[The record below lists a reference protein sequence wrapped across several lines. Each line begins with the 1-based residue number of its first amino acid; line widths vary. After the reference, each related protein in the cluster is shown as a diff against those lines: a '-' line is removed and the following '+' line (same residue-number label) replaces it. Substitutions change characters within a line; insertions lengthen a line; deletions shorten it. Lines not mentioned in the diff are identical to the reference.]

1 MVYINPNVYIAV
13 AILLLLIPLD
23 WLTAAAVAAAFHEIC
38 HMGIIYVTGGTIE
51 SINIGIGGTEIVAL
65 LNGKR
70 KELLAIL
77 SGPAGSFLLMGLCN
91 IFPKLSICACVQGLF
106 NLLPI
111 LPLDGGRSM
120 QCIFSYYWPDKIDF
134 LQNLMVIISAAVFV
148 AMAIIGAFALKLGFW
163 PIAGCVLLLLK
174 VVLRKIPCKER

>member
-51 SINIGIGGTEIVAL
+51 AINIGIGGTEIVAV

-77 SGPAGSFLLMGLCN
+77 SGPAGSFLLMGLCH
-91 IFPKLSICACVQGLF
+91 IFPKLSIVLHTF
-106 NLLPI
+106 TYYFLYNMYKNNFTFIKI
-111 LPLDGGRSM
+111 LPL
-120 QCIFSYYWPDKIDF
+120 
-134 LQNLMVIISAAVFV
+134 A
-148 AMAIIGAFALKLGFW
+148 
-163 PIAGCVLLLLK
+163 
-174 VVLRKIPCKER
+174 